1 MPQKQNT
8 HSQSTYAHS
17 SHNTHTYI
25 RTYMKTYVELAKKDL
40 VKVYD
45 FDSSSFHLLSALSLP
60 LPSCPP
66 PTLQCMYVDLY
77 LLHTTFPPTCPTPSL
92 LPAPPLPSYLPH
104 PFPPTCPTPSL
115 LPAPPLSSY
124 LPSTSTLQRL
134 WWRRHC
140 TTGEH
145 SRARGVEGK
154 GKKWSRR

>member
-17 SHNTHTYI
+17 SHNTHTYVHI
-25 RTYMKTYVELAKKDL
+25 YVHTYVELAKKDL

-45 FDSSSFHLLSALSLP
+45 FDSSSFHLLSALFLP
-60 LPSCPP
+60 LPSYPP

-92 LPAPPLPSYLPH
+92 LPAPPLPSYL
-104 PFPPTCPTPSL
+104 SGL
-115 LPAPPLSSY
+115 PLSSY

-145 SRARGVEGK
+145 SGARGVEGK

>member
-1 MPQKQNT
+1 M
-8 HSQSTYAHS
+8 
-17 SHNTHTYI
+17 
-25 RTYMKTYVELAKKDL
+25 YVELAKKDL

-104 PFPPTCPTPSL
+104 PFPLTCPPLQLCRDCGGEDIAPLESTPEPGEYKGRGRNGAEGELIQAHAS
-115 LPAPPLSSY
+115 
-124 LPSTSTLQRL
+124 STLAEKNRD
-134 WWRRHC
+134 C
-140 TTGEH
+140 
-145 SRARGVEGK
+145 A
-154 GKKWSRR
+154 